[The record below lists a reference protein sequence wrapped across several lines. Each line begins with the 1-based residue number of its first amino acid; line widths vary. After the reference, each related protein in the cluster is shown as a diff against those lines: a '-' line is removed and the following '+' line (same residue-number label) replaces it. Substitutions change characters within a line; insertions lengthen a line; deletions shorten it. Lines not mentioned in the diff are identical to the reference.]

1 MSSAEPAVSTGNPAA
16 TSPGS
21 LFPAYIARSTIP
33 DRSAPLERRH
43 RRAEDLLHDPRLNK
57 GTAFSEEERDALGLR
72 GLLPPRV
79 LTPAEQE
86 ERILHNFRL
95 QGSPLAQYIYLT
107 GLQDRNETL
116 FYRTLVRHLEIM
128 MPVIY
133 TPTVGEAC
141 RKFGAIFRRPR
152 GLYVAAEDRG
162 RVRQILRNW
171 PDRGVRII
179 VVTDGER
186 ILGLGDVGANGMGI
200 PVGKLALYTACAGI
214 PPAWC
219 LPVTLDVGTDNAE
232 LRADPLY
239 IGTPRA
245 RVRGA
250 AYLALVDEF
259 VAAVDEVFPGV
270 LLQFEDFA
278 TENAL
283 GLLARYR
290 DRLCT
295 FNDDVQGTAAVALA
309 GLYSAARVTG
319 TPLRD
324 QRLLF
329 LGAGSA
335 ATGIADL
342 AVRAMV
348 REGVPEAEARGR
360 CWLVDSKGLVVA
372 DRTDLP
378 PHKRR
383 YAHSHQPITSLLEA
397 VRAIAPT
404 ALLGLS
410 TQGGAFTPEVLGA
423 MAELNRRPVIFALS
437 NPTANS
443 ECTAEQ
449 AYRHTGGRAVF
460 ASGSPFDPVIVDG
473 RRFVPGQGN
482 NAYIFPGL
490 GLGVL
495 VSGARRVTDEMF
507 QVAARALAETVPK
520 PALDEGLLYPPL
532 SDIRRVSRIIA
543 VAVAE
548 AAWAAGLAAVPR
560 PADPE
565 EAVAALMW
573 EPVYPDLLKESR

>member
-1 MSSAEPAVSTGNPAA
+1 V
-16 TSPGS
+16 TSPGPRVS
-21 LFPAYIARSTIP
+21 AYIARSTVP
-33 DRSAPLERRH
+33 HRSAPLERRH

-57 GTAFSEEERDALGLR
+57 GTAFSEAERDALGLR

-86 ERILHNFRL
+86 ERILYNFRL
-95 QGSPLAQYIYLT
+95 QSSPLGQYIYLT

-116 FYRTLVRHLEIM
+116 FYRILVRHLDLM

-152 GLYVAAEDRG
+152 GLYVAAGDRG

-171 PDRGVRII
+171 PDPGVRVI

-200 PVGKLALYTACAGI
+200 PVGKLSLYTACAGI
-214 PPAWC
+214 DPAWC
-219 LPVTLDVGTDNAE
+219 LPVTLDMGTDNAE

-239 IGTPRA
+239 IGTPA
-245 RVRGA
+245 PRVRGA
-250 AYLALVDEF
+250 AYLALLDEF
-259 VAAVDEVFPGV
+259 VAAVDEVFPGA

-319 TPLRD
+319 IPLRD

-342 AVRAMV
+342 AVGAMI
-348 REGVPEAEARGR
+348 REGTPEAEARQR

-372 DRTDLP
+372 GRGDLA

-383 YAHSHQPITSLLEA
+383 YAHPHPPVASLLEA
-397 VRAIAPT
+397 VRALRPT

-423 MAELNRRPVIFALS
+423 MAELNRQPVIFALS

-460 ASGSPFDPVIVDG
+460 ASGSPFDPVVVDG

-495 VSGARRVTDEMF
+495 ISGARRVTDEMF
-507 QVAARALAETVPK
+507 QVAARTLAQTVSK
-520 PALDEGLLYPPL
+520 PALDLGLLYPPL
-532 SDIRRVSRIIA
+532 SEIRQVSRIIA
-543 VAVAE
+543 AAVAE

-560 PADPE
+560 PADVDR
-565 EAVAALMW
+565 AVGALMW
-573 EPVYPDLLKESR
+573 EPVYPDLLAESR